1 MSKLPRVVNTTQD
14 TIAFVFNSA
23 SETCNLVETME
34 LTEKQSHLESVLSEM
49 GSVLVAYSGG
59 IDSALVAY
67 FAHRVLG
74 DRMLAVT
81 AKSPSLAESELKHA
95 IEFAQAYSIPHRVI
109 GTQEVE
115 DPRYAANPVNRCFF
129 CKDELYTRVADLKE
143 DLRFSWVA
151 DGSHVEDDIGDRPGM
166 RAALNH
172 GVRSPLR
179 EASLMKAEIRSIAR
193 NLGLEIWDKPSSPCL
208 SSRIPHGVAITPE
221 KLQQI
226 DRAEQILRKLGF
238 RVFRVRHHD
247 ELARIEVSREELP
260 RLLDMRLFDQVA
272 SQLKDIGYKH
282 VTLDMQSYGS
292 K

>member
-1 MSKLPRVVNTTQD
+1 
-14 TIAFVFNSA
+14 
-23 SETCNLVETME
+23 ME
-34 LTEKQSHLESVLSEM
+34 LTEKQSQLESILSGM

-67 FAHRVLG
+67 FAHRLLG
-74 DRMLAVT
+74 DRMLALT
-81 AKSPSLAESELKHA
+81 ARSPSLAESELKHA
-95 IEFAQAYSIPHRVI
+95 IEFARIHGIPHRVI
-109 GTQEVE
+109 DTREVE
-115 DPRYAANPVNRCFF
+115 DPRYAANPANRCFF
-129 CKDELYTRVADLKE
+129 CKDELYSRIT
-143 DLRFSWVA
+143 DLRKELPFSFVA
-151 DGSHVEDDIGDRPGM
+151 DGSHTEDDIGDRPGM

-179 EASLMKAEIRSIAR
+179 EAGLTKAEIRDLAR

-208 SSRIPHGVAITPE
+208 SSRVPHGIAITPE
-221 KLQQI
+221 KLRQI
-226 DRAEQILRKLGF
+226 DRAEQVLRNLGF

-260 RLLDMRLFDQVA
+260 RLLDACLFDQVA

-282 VTLDMQSYGS
+282 VTLDMRGCGS